1 MFESSDTIT
10 ILIAIIGVGG
20 VLAGMA
26 WRMAARLDRRIDEE
40 RRAAD
45 ADRRAFQTAMDA
57 ARLAADAE
65 RQAFQSAAAEERRAF
80 QRAMDDFRAEMQR
93 LAERQSRVEGRFDA
107 AE

>member
-1 MFESSDTIT
+1 MFESTDTIP
-10 ILIAIIGVGG
+10 ILLAIVGVGG

-26 WRMAARLDRRIDEE
+26 WRMAARLDRRITED

-45 ADRRAFQTAMDA
+45 AD
-57 ARLAADAE
+57 
-65 RQAFQSAAAEERRAF
+65 RRAF

-107 AE
+107 AG